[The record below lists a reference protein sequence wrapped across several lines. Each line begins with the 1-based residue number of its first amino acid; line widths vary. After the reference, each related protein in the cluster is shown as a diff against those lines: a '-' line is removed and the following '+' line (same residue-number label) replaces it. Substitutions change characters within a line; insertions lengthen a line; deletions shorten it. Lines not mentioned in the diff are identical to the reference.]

1 MLKGKTALVT
11 GGSTGIGRATVFELA
26 KNGANIIINYF
37 VNDKE
42 SQNVAEQIKK
52 LGVQCIVVK
61 ADVTNF
67 DEVKKMAE
75 TAQKQFK
82 NIDILVNNAGI
93 VKDRTLKN
101 MTKEEWDAV
110 INTNLN
116 SVFYVTKSI
125 LPLIGEGGRIISISS
140 IIGQYGNFGQSNY
153 AASKAGII
161 GFTKSL
167 AKELGKKKITVNAIA
182 PGFVKTTITKDIPF
196 IRKKM
201 INYMTPLKDEAEPE
215 DVANVVAFLASDK
228 ARYIT
233 GSVINVDGGL
243 AF

>member
-11 GGSTGIGRATVFELA
+11 GGSTGIGRSTAFELA
-26 KNGANIIINYF
+26 KNGANIIINYLA
-37 VNDKE
+37 NDKE
-42 SQNVAEQIKK
+42 ANDVAEQIKK
-52 LGVQCIVVK
+52 LGVECIAVK
-61 ADVTNF
+61 ANVTNF

-82 NIDILVNNAGI
+82 NVDILINNAGI

-101 MTKEEWDAV
+101 MTKDEWDAV

-116 SVFYVTKSI
+116 SVFYVTKAI
-125 LPLIGEGGRIISISS
+125 LPLMGEGGRIISVSS

-167 AKELGKKKITVNAIA
+167 AKELGKKKITVNAVA

-201 INYMTPLKDEAEPE
+201 ISYMTPLKDEAEPE
-215 DVANVVAFLASDK
+215 DIANVIAFLASDK

-233 GSVINVDGGL
+233 GTVINVDGGL